1 MGTPK
6 PLQPGQGEGASAS
19 ASGVCWQVALGSWEL
34 IRVRGSSRDTP
45 ESLGPTSVVGV
56 PSLWGFSHAGLGG
69 SREVLYLPPP
79 PPPPPP
85 QELICRHFGEDGT
98 SYEAEIREL
107 EDLRQVGFG
116 PPSPQVRRLLAFGN
130 DCSVPVPAPGTLPS
144 LPPQWPAVPWSGT
157 CGPQQPQGGRL

>member
-6 PLQPGQGEGASAS
+6 PLQPGLGEGASAS

-79 PPPPPP
+79 PTTTTSGADL
-85 QELICRHFGEDGT
+85 QALWGGRHF
-98 SYEAEIREL
+98 
-107 EDLRQVGFG
+107 LRG
-116 PPSPQVRRLLAFGN
+116 
-130 DCSVPVPAPGTLPS
+130 
-144 LPPQWPAVPWSGT
+144 
-157 CGPQQPQGGRL
+157 